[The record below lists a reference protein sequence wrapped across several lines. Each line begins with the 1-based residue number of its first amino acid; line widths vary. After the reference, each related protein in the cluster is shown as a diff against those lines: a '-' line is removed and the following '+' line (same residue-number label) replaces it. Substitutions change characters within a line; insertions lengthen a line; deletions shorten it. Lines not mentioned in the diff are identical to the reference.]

1 MVSCK
6 ACKLVK
12 CYEHWGKITSDSFI
26 LSIIKGY
33 EIQFK
38 SVPFQTVE
46 PIVPTFSPSDEKL
59 INESIDKLLNT
70 GAIIKSDNEEGQFVS
85 TMFTV
90 PKPDGTRRP
99 ILNLRKL
106 NLFVESPH
114 FKMETIKNVSDLVTK
129 DCFMAVVDLKDAY
142 HAVPMGEISQKY
154 LKFRWNGQLYT
165 YTCLPFGFS
174 LAPYLFTKLTKPIV
188 AKLRSQGVIVLAY
201 LDDILIFGNNY
212 DECMT
217 NMEKII
223 SLLQKL
229 GFTVNREKSQL
240 LPSKIVRY
248 LGFMINSG
256 NMLLS
261 LPEEKK
267 VSLSEKCAAVIKS
280 KQITIRKLAELIGSL
295 IAAVPATRYGL
306 LYTRQLE
313 IEKIAALANNN
324 NNYSGKICI
333 SNIAKN
339 DLTWWIQVLPNS
351 FRSIQN
357 IVKHDREMF
366 TDASLLGWGAF
377 CEGVETKGTWSANF
391 LSYHIN
397 LLELY
402 AVYFG
407 LKALIKDRNIHILLR
422 VDNTTTLAYINRS
435 GGCKPDLHEIAKKIW
450 QYAEQNNITLT
461 ASYINTKQNVIA
473 DRLSR
478 EKASSSDFMLSGN
491 YFQKICKTFGQPTM
505 DLFASHSTTQC
516 EKFYSYRPDPYS
528 QGVDSF
534 LFTWFDGE
542 YAFPPFNMVA
552 KTIQKIKQDKCE
564 IIVVAPFWKTQHWF
578 PLYKMLAISEII
590 IMGPNRHLLFDPYR
604 QCYRTINKRFSLMAA
619 VLSGKNGQI

>member
-1 MVSCK
+1 M
-6 ACKLVK
+6 
-12 CYEHWGKITSDSFI
+12 GKITSDSFI

-223 SLLQKL
+223 SPLQKL
-229 GFTVNREKSQL
+229 GFTINREKSQL

-339 DLTWWIQVLPNS
+339 DLTW
-351 FRSIQN
+351 
-357 IVKHDREMF
+357 
-366 TDASLLGWGAF
+366 
-377 CEGVETKGTWSANF
+377 
-391 LSYHIN
+391 
-397 LLELY
+397 
-402 AVYFG
+402 
-407 LKALIKDRNIHILLR
+407 
-422 VDNTTTLAYINRS
+422 
-435 GGCKPDLHEIAKKIW
+435 
-450 QYAEQNNITLT
+450 
-461 ASYINTKQNVIA
+461 
-473 DRLSR
+473 
-478 EKASSSDFMLSGN
+478 
-491 YFQKICKTFGQPTM
+491 
-505 DLFASHSTTQC
+505 
-516 EKFYSYRPDPYS
+516 
-528 QGVDSF
+528 
-534 LFTWFDGE
+534 
-542 YAFPPFNMVA
+542 
-552 KTIQKIKQDKCE
+552 
-564 IIVVAPFWKTQHWF
+564 
-578 PLYKMLAISEII
+578 
-590 IMGPNRHLLFDPYR
+590 
-604 QCYRTINKRFSLMAA
+604 
-619 VLSGKNGQI
+619 